1 MLPWVRGWYKEI
13 QRKAKSRRRGGMSR
27 PSTSSALILCGR
39 HKGKDGR
46 YKVSGADSEERTGAA
61 DKAMFQLV
69 EVQPCQLLVS
79 DT

>member
-1 MLPWVRGWYKEI
+1 MYGEI
-13 QRKAKSRRRGGMSR
+13 
-27 PSTSSALILCGR
+27 PALRWNVPPLNESCMRITCGR
-39 HKGKDGR
+39 HKAKDGR
-46 YKVSGADSEERTGAA
+46 YKVSGEESEERTGAA